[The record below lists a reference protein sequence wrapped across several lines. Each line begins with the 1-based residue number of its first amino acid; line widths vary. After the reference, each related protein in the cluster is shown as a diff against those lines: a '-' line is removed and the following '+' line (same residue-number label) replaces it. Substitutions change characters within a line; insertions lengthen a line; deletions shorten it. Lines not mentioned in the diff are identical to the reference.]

1 MEMFAEYGHAIIAV
15 LIYALLAQVLNA
27 ATGIKKGSLNMAP
40 GENYAPDFNNPA
52 YRLDRA
58 YMNTIEMLAFF
69 APIVAFAILAGAD
82 PFIVNIAASAALIL
96 RVLINVL
103 MIRGVGKG
111 YGGIRTN
118 MIILHSIANIA
129 MVLLG
134 VAAVFSA
141 A

>member
-1 MEMFAEYGHAIIAV
+1 MEMFAEYGHAIVAV
-15 LIYALLAQVLNA
+15 LIYALLALVLNA
-27 ATGIKKGSLNMAP
+27 ATGIKKGALNLAP
-40 GENYAPDFNNPA
+40 GDTHSADFDNAA

-82 PFIVNIAASAALIL
+82 PFMLNIAASAGLVL
-96 RVLINVL
+96 RVIANVL
-103 MIRGVGKG
+103 MIRGHGKP
-111 YGGIRTN
+111 YGGLRTN
-118 MIILHSIANIA
+118 VIILHSIASIA